1 MRRAHARGARW
12 QLWGQGG
19 LAAFSEVGQVCF
31 NYFFCDKDHYD
42 ATCVALVF
50 APGRS
55 FATVLINRAFSGS
68 KSDK

>member
-31 NYFFCDKDHYD
+31 N
-42 ATCVALVF
+42 
-50 APGRS
+50 
-55 FATVLINRAFSGS
+55 
-68 KSDK
+68 